1 MSLFYFRFILN
12 YMERGYLLAPSI
24 VRQVNSLTVI
34 IVPLVLW
41 EHLAQWMLHH
51 ALNAQLTH
59 SLVRE
64 LAHACLA
71 RLELLLIQ

>member
-1 MSLFYFRFILN
+1 MSLFSFHFILN
-12 YMERGYLLAPSI
+12 CVERGHLLAPSI

-34 IVPLVLW
+34 IVPLALR
-41 EHLAQWMLHH
+41 ERLAQWMLHH

-71 RLELLLIQ
+71 GLELPLIP